1 MGKIRNAI
9 TNGIIR
15 TFSSTGESFST
26 WVNTLSKYRA
36 KRQFLKLY
44 RGIVW
49 ACINAIGDDVAK
61 YQPTFNQKDN
71 RNGKMTQRQHEF
83 MQVLERPNSRMTSK
97 FDLFF
102 ATQAF
107 LELVGNA
114 YWYLSVEERSR
125 KVREIYVMRP
135 DRVRVATDK
144 NNGDVIG
151 YTFRDDSGNEI
162 PLDVDEVQ
170 HFKTFNPENDYYGI
184 GTVEAGI
191 LYIETEEDSAIF
203 QRNFIK
209 NQASPSGILTI
220 NGKIEKEQFN
230 KVKAQWKEKTEGLA
244 NVGKTLFIRG
254 ADASF
259 TKIGLS
265 LGDLDME
272 KLKTLTEE
280 KIMKMFRVPEIILGV
295 TDKSGLGRANA
306 ETADYIF
313 ASRTIEPKLLRIDDG
328 VQNIIRRNY
337 KDESV
342 LVTHVSQIP
351 EDADRKLNEQ
361 DKLVNR
367 VMTVNEVRAE
377 RGLPTIGAAGDRL
390 YIGFNQISL
399 EDAGSDNS
407 ASKSTGKTIQLTVAK
422 KDATE
427 QSFFQQ
433 LDKIDART
441 VKSYKSKLKKDLRA
455 QRDAVISRLAA
466 YAASVQNMAAD
477 EVVKAYEEVT
487 PSSTEE
493 ADKSMEW
500 LLPLLLLAISDGADT
515 ALALMNVDDDFVFS
529 TGAQNAAEAAA
540 RRVMQD
546 FTSQTAEKLK
556 QVIAEGVNAGEN
568 LEQLTKRVQKVYD
581 DAIGWRTDRLA
592 DSESHK
598 NINKGVQLGFQQ
610 AGVKKKVWRALGS
623 NPCQYCRAMDGTIIN
638 VESSYVPKGGTM
650 VGEDGGEVVQD
661 YDAVENAHAHAN
673 CHCWLFPAD

>member
-1 MGKIRNAI
+1 MGKITNAVRQ
-9 TNGIIR
+9 GIQR
-15 TFSSTGESFST
+15 AFASAGESFST
-26 WVNTLSKYRA
+26 WLSTASRYRA
-36 KRQFLKLY
+36 KRQFLRLY

-61 YQPTFNQKDN
+61 YQPLFNRKDN
-71 RNGKMTQRQHEF
+71 RNGKLTQVQHEF

-107 LELVGNA
+107 IELVGNA
-114 YWYLSVEERSR
+114 YWYLSVEEKSR

-135 DRVRVATDK
+135 DRVKIATDK
-144 NNGDVIG
+144 KTGDVIG
-151 YTFRDDSGNEI
+151 YTFRDDSGTEI
-162 PLDVDEVQ
+162 PLDADEVQ
-170 HFKTFNPENDYYGI
+170 HFKTFNPEDDYQGI

-191 LYIETEEDSAIF
+191 IYIETEEDSAIF

-230 KVKAQWKEKTEGLA
+230 KIKAQWKEKTEGLA

-272 KLKTLTEE
+272 KLKTLTED
-280 KIMKMFRVPEIILGV
+280 KIMKMFRVPKIILGE
-295 TDKSGLGRANA
+295 TDQQGLGRGNA
-306 ETADYIF
+306 ETADYVF

-328 VQNIIRRNY
+328 IQNIIRRNF
-337 KDESV
+337 KDANMV
-342 LVTHVSQIP
+342 IGHVSQIP
-351 EDADRKLNEQ
+351 EDQDRRLNEE

-367 VMTVNEVRAE
+367 VMTVNEVRKL
-377 RGLPTIGAAGDRL
+377 RGLPEVDGGDQL
-390 YIGFNQISL
+390 FIGFNQIPL
-399 EDAGSDNS
+399 KDAGSDNS
-407 ASKSTGKTIQLTVAK
+407 ASKSVGKKIVLSVAK
-422 KDATE
+422 KDATDK
-427 QSFFQQ
+427 SFFRQ
-433 LDKIDART
+433 LDKIDAKT
-441 VKSYKSKLKKDLRA
+441 VKAYKTDFKKDLRK
-455 QRDAVISRLAA
+455 QRDKVISKLSA
-466 YAASVQNMAAD
+466 YAASVNKMGAD
-477 EVVKAYEEVT
+477 QVAKAYEEIM
-487 PSSTEE
+487 PNEQEE
-493 ADKSMEW
+493 AEKSLEW
-500 LLPLLLLAISDGADT
+500 LIPLMLLAISEGADT
-515 ALALMNVDDDFVFS
+515 ALALMGVEDDFIFS
-529 TGAQNAAEAAA
+529 TAAQNAAKDAA

-546 FTSQTAEKLK
+546 FTTQTVDKLK
-556 QVIAEGVNAGEN
+556 AEIAAGVNAGEN
-568 LEQLTKRVQKVYD
+568 LEQLTKRVQKLYD

-661 YDAVENAHAHAN
+661 YDAIENAHAHAN

>member
-1 MGKIRNAI
+1 MKITQAFTQGVKRA
-9 TNGIIR
+9 
-15 TFSSTGESFST
+15 FASAGESFST
-26 WVNTLSKYRA
+26 WMTTASRYRA
-36 KRQFLKLY
+36 KRQFLRLY

-61 YQPTFNQKDN
+61 YQPIFNRKDN
-71 RNGKMTQRQHEF
+71 RNGKLTQVQHEF

-107 LELVGNA
+107 IELVGNA
-114 YWYLSVEERSR
+114 YWYLSVEEKSR

-135 DRVRVATDK
+135 DRVKICTDK
-144 NNGDVIG
+144 NSGDVIG
-151 YTFRDDSGNEI
+151 YTFRDDSGTEI
-162 PLDVDEVQ
+162 PLDADEVQ
-170 HFKTFNPENDYYGI
+170 HFKTFNPEDDYQGI

-191 LYIETEEDSAIF
+191 IYIETEEDSAIF

-272 KLKTLTEE
+272 KLKTLTED
-280 KIMKMFRVPEIILGV
+280 KIMKMFRVPKIILGE
-295 TDKSGLGRANA
+295 TDQQGLGRGNA
-306 ETADYIF
+306 ETADYVF

-328 VQNIIRRNY
+328 IQNIIRRNF
-337 KDESV
+337 KDTSMVIE
-342 LVTHVSQIP
+342 HVSQIP
-351 EDADRKLNEQ
+351 EDQDRRLNQE

-367 VMTVNEVRAE
+367 VMTVNEIRKE
-377 RGLPTIGAAGDRL
+377 RGLPEVKGGDKL
-390 YIGFNQISL
+390 YIGFNQIPI
-399 EDAGSDNS
+399 DGTGSDNS
-407 ASKSTGKTIQLTVAK
+407 ASASVGKKIVLTVAK
-422 KDATE
+422 KDATD
-427 QSFFQQ
+427 QSFFRQ
-433 LDKIDART
+433 LDKIDAKV
-441 VKSYKSKLKKDLRA
+441 VKKYKSDFKKDLRA
-455 QRDAVISRLAA
+455 QRDEVISKLVA
-466 YAASVQNMAAD
+466 YAASVKDMGSDQVA
-477 EVVKAYEEVT
+477 KAYEEIM
-487 PSSTEE
+487 PSEQEE
-493 ADKSMEW
+493 AEKSLEW
-500 LLPLLLLAISDGADT
+500 LIPLMLLAISEGADT
-515 ALALMNVDDDFVFS
+515 ALALMNVEDDFIFS
-529 TGAQNAAEAAA
+529 TAAQNAAKDAA

-546 FTSQTAEKLK
+546 FTSQTVEKLK
-556 QVIAEGVNAGEN
+556 AEIAAGVNAGEN
-568 LEQLTKRVQKVYD
+568 LEQLSKRVQKLYD

-638 VESSYVPKGGTM
+638 VESSYVPQGGTM

-661 YDAVENAHAHAN
+661 YDAIENAHAHAN

>member
-1 MGKIRNAI
+1 MGKI
-9 TNGIIR
+9 TNSIRQGIQR
-15 TFSSTGESFST
+15 AFASAGESFST
-26 WVNTLSKYRA
+26 WMTTASRYRA
-36 KRQFLKLY
+36 KRQFLRLY

-61 YQPTFNQKDN
+61 YQPIFNRKDN
-71 RNGKMTQRQHEF
+71 RNGKLTQVQHEF

-107 LELVGNA
+107 IELVGNA
-114 YWYLSVEERSR
+114 YWYLSVEEKSR

-135 DRVRVATDK
+135 DRVKIATDK
-144 NNGDVIG
+144 KTGDVIG
-151 YTFRDDSGNEI
+151 YTFRDDSGTEI
-162 PLDVDEVQ
+162 PLDADEVQ
-170 HFKTFNPENDYYGI
+170 HFKTFNPEDDYQGI

-191 LYIETEEDSAIF
+191 IYIETEEDSAIF

-272 KLKTLTEE
+272 KLKTLTED
-280 KIMKMFRVPEIILGV
+280 KIMKMFRVPKIILGE
-295 TDKSGLGRANA
+295 TDQQGLGRGNA
-306 ETADYIF
+306 ETADYVF

-328 VQNIIRRNY
+328 IQNIIRRNF
-337 KDESV
+337 KDTNMVIE
-342 LVTHVSQIP
+342 HVSQIP
-351 EDADRKLNEQ
+351 EDQDRRLNEE

-367 VMTVNEVRAE
+367 VMTVNEVRKL
-377 RGLPTIGAAGDRL
+377 RGLPEVNGGDKL
-390 YIGFNQISL
+390 YIGFNQVPIDST
-399 EDAGSDNS
+399 GSDNS
-407 ASKSTGKTIQLTVAK
+407 ASASVGKKIVLTVAK
-422 KDATE
+422 KDATD
-427 QSFFQQ
+427 QSFFRQ
-433 LDKIDART
+433 LDKIDAKV
-441 VKSYKSKLKKDLRA
+441 VKKYKSDFKKDLRA
-455 QRDAVISRLAA
+455 QRDEVISKLAA
-466 YAASVQNMAAD
+466 YAASVKDMGAD
-477 EVVKAYEEVT
+477 QVVKAYEEIM
-487 PSSTEE
+487 PSEQEE
-493 ADKSMEW
+493 AEKSLEW
-500 LLPLLLLAISDGADT
+500 LIPLMLLAISEGADT
-515 ALALMNVDDDFVFS
+515 ALALMNVEDDFIFS
-529 TGAQNAAEAAA
+529 TTAQNAAKDAA

-546 FTSQTAEKLK
+546 FTSQTVEKLK
-556 QVIAEGVNAGEN
+556 EEIAAGVNAGEN
-568 LEQLTKRVQKVYD
+568 LEQLTKRVQKLYD

-661 YDAVENAHAHAN
+661 YDAIENAHAHAN

>member
-1 MGKIRNAI
+1 MGKITNALRQ
-9 TNGIIR
+9 GIQR
-15 TFSSTGESFST
+15 AFASAGESFST
-26 WVNTLSKYRA
+26 WLTTASKYRA
-36 KRQFLKLY
+36 KRQFLRLY

-61 YQPTFNQKDN
+61 YQPIFNKKDN
-71 RNGKMTQRQHEF
+71 RSGKLTQTQHEF

-107 LELVGNA
+107 IELVGNA
-114 YWYLSVEERSR
+114 YWYLSVEEKSR

-135 DRVRVATDK
+135 DRVKICTDK
-144 NNGDVIG
+144 NSGDVIG
-151 YTFRDDSGNEI
+151 YTFRDDSGTEI
-162 PLDVDEVQ
+162 PLDADEVQ
-170 HFKTFNPENDYYGI
+170 HFKTFNPEDDYQGI

-191 LYIETEEDSAIF
+191 IYIETEEDSAIF

-272 KLKTLTEE
+272 KLKTLTED
-280 KIMKMFRVPEIILGV
+280 KIMKMFRVPKIILGE
-295 TDKSGLGRANA
+295 TDQQGLGRGNA
-306 ETADYIF
+306 ETADYVF

-328 VQNIIRRNY
+328 IQNIIRRNF
-337 KDESV
+337 KDTNMVIE
-342 LVTHVSQIP
+342 HVSQIP
-351 EDADRKLNEQ
+351 EDQDRRLNEE

-367 VMTVNEVRAE
+367 VMTVNEVRKL
-377 RGLPTIGAAGDRL
+377 RGLPEVAGGDQL
-390 YIGFNQISL
+390 YVGFNQVPIQ
-399 EDAGSDNS
+399 DAGSDNS
-407 ASKSTGKTIQLTVAK
+407 ASKSVGKKIVLSVAK
-422 KDATE
+422 KDATD
-427 QSFFQQ
+427 QSFFRQ
-433 LDKIDART
+433 LDKIDAKT
-441 VKSYKSKLKKDLRA
+441 VKAYKSDFKKDLRK
-455 QRDAVISRLAA
+455 QRDEVISKLSA
-466 YAASVQNMAAD
+466 YAASVKKMGAD
-477 EVVKAYEEVT
+477 QVVKAYEEIM
-487 PSSTEE
+487 PSEQEE
-493 ADKSMEW
+493 AEKSLEW
-500 LLPLLLLAISDGADT
+500 LIPLMLLAISEGADT
-515 ALALMNVDDDFVFS
+515 ALALMGVEDDFIFS
-529 TGAQNAAEAAA
+529 TAAQNAAKDAA

-546 FTSQTAEKLK
+546 FTTQTVEKLK
-556 QVIAEGVNAGEN
+556 AEIAAGVNAGEN
-568 LEQLTKRVQKVYD
+568 LEQLTKRVQKLYD

-638 VESSYVPKGGTM
+638 VESAYVPKGGTM

-661 YDAVENAHAHAN
+661 YDAIENAHAHAN